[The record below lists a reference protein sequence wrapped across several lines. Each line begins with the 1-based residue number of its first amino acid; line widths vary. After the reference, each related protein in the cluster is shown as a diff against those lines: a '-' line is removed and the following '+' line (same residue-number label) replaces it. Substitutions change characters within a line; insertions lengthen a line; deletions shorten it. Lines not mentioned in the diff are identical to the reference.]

1 MRCWKMKYQIIITIT
16 NTGLKGVYS
25 KNKSVMF
32 GYCSSCYIW
41 QVAYGGSERH
51 SQEECVGASTLFG
64 EVLVR
69 ETFTN
74 FVKLCQSFS
83 HQRFQNSSIHV
94 IIITVKLFQNL
105 SGSIKIC
112 KKLKLKIA
120 IRKFISQNI
129 FEFSMGKSLANK
141 FLQFFK

>member
-41 QVAYGGSERH
+41 QVAYGCSERH
-51 SQEECVGASTLFG
+51 SQKEFVGASTLFR

-83 HQRFQNSSIHV
+83 HRIFQNSAIHV
-94 IIITVKLFQNL
+94 IIITVKLFT
-105 SGSIKIC
+105 
-112 KKLKLKIA
+112 KLKRVNKNMQKIETKNCDSQVYLTKYY
-120 IRKFISQNI
+120 RNLHGQKFS
-129 FEFSMGKSLANK
+129 
-141 FLQFFK
+141 